1 MRFLK
6 WRALLRACK
15 VLTDDCLFGDHCG
28 YVQRE
33 HGREELL
40 PVEDLPAQ
48 ATLFLKLVD
57 KLMGKI
63 RVIKFVS

>member
-1 MRFLK
+1 M
-6 WRALLRACK
+6 
-15 VLTDDCLFGDHCG
+15 TDDCLFGNHCG